1 MLKWM
6 PSKFTNS
13 TILRKRP
20 NNMKK
25 PSSTFSHQKRFGQY
39 FSGDK
44 VAALLSLLLPQ
55 GLQYCSIIDP
65 MVGNGDLLSAVVAKA
80 TKNVQMLGVEIDEP
94 VAVACQKRLPQANI
108 ICEDAFQSKA
118 VITEKGWDL
127 VITNPPYVR
136 YQLQNDDNSVMPT
149 GNAIRDNL
157 FTLLNQLSYLD
168 AEEKQLLLQITQN
181 YSGLS
186 DMAVPSWIL
195 CASLVK
201 TGGILAMV
209 VPETWLNREY
219 AKPIQYLLLKTFDV
233 LTIAR
238 DVNACW
244 FDNALVR
251 TCLIVAKKKK
261 IVPLSETS
269 GEKTLFIDLGAGLV
283 GECSLVDNLAWN
295 GLSGEKALIDLLTRT
310 VNAADNDF
318 ALESRS
324 TMSLFPQ
331 MLASQRI
338 PKWMSSGDFQA
349 QNNASQLPRELG
361 SILNSVPE
369 QAYMTLGDFGIH
381 CGQGLRS
388 GANEFFYLEIT
399 GETDDK
405 YSLFTSKWFGRGRT
419 IEVPKKFII
428 RCVQNRRQ
436 VTGLVA
442 NPQALETG
450 VLYLQDHIRPQDFNV
465 CTHNAAERYKV
476 LPSALNDYIST
487 AEKYKNP
494 RGISF
499 REYSAVKPNEKK
511 IDSQYERFWYMLPQF
526 APRHLPNLCITR
538 VSSTAA
544 DCVYIPQ
551 SEENPIAVDAN
562 FVTLWGSSEETIKIC
577 LALLNSTWSKCYLE
591 LLCTVMGGGAL
602 KIEASHV
609 RQLLFPKLNRR
620 QLQRLSKYGITIAK
634 KQKITPE
641 LRNAIDATILE
652 SFTDEERLLMQI
664 RALLRKKLNERGAKY
679 EL

>member
-1 MLKWM
+1 
-6 PSKFTNS
+6 
-13 TILRKRP
+13 
-20 NNMKK
+20 MKK

-664 RALLRKKLNERGAKY
+664 RALLRKKLSERGAKY

>member
-1 MLKWM
+1 
-6 PSKFTNS
+6 
-13 TILRKRP
+13 
-20 NNMKK
+20 MKK

-80 TKNVQMLGVEIDEP
+80 TQNVQMLGVEIDEP

-149 GNAIRDNL
+149 RNAIRANL
-157 FTLLNQLSYLD
+157 ITLLNQLSYLD

-201 TGGILAMV
+201 AGGILAMV

-261 IVPLSETS
+261 IVPLSETAS
-269 GEKTLFIDLGAGLV
+269 EKTLLIDLGAGLV
-283 GECSLVDNLAWN
+283 GECSLVDNLTWN
-295 GLSGEKALIDLLTRT
+295 GLSGERALIDLLTSK

-331 MLASQRI
+331 MLTSQRI

-349 QNNASQLPRELG
+349 QNSASQLPRELD

-369 QAYMTLGDFGIH
+369 QAYMILGDLGIH

-388 GANEFFYLEIT
+388 GANEFFYFDIADEA
-399 GETDDK
+399 DDK
-405 YSLFTSKWFGRGRT
+405 YSLFTSKWFGRERT

-476 LPSALNDYIST
+476 LPSALDDYIST

-562 FVTLWGSSEETIKIC
+562 FVTLWGSSEDTIKIC

-620 QLQRLSKYGITIAK
+620 QLQRLSEYGIAIAK
-634 KQKITPE
+634 RQKIAPE

-664 RALLRKKLNERGAKY
+664 KALLRKKLNERGAKY

>member
-1 MLKWM
+1 
-6 PSKFTNS
+6 
-13 TILRKRP
+13 
-20 NNMKK
+20 MKK
-25 PSSTFSHQKRFGQY
+25 PISTFSHQKRFGQY

-55 GLQYCSIIDP
+55 GLQYSSIIDP
-65 MVGNGDLLSAVVAKA
+65 MVGKGDLLSAVIAKA

-94 VAVACQKRLPQANI
+94 VAVACRKRLPQADI

-157 FTLLNQLSYLD
+157 FTLLNQLSYID
-168 AEEKQLLLQITQN
+168 AEEKQLLLQIAQN

-201 TGGILAMV
+201 AGGILAMV

-244 FDNALVR
+244 FNNALVR

-283 GECSLVDNLAWN
+283 GERSLVDNLTWN
-295 GLSGEKALIDLLTRT
+295 GLSGEKALIDLLTSK
-310 VNAADNDF
+310 VNVAGNDF

-324 TMSLFPQ
+324 TMLLFPQ

-349 QNNASQLPRELG
+349 QNNASQLPRELD

-369 QAYMTLGDFGIH
+369 QAYMTLGDLGIH

-388 GANEFFYLEIT
+388 GANEFFYLEIA
-399 GETDDK
+399 GEADDK
-405 YSLFTSKWFGRGRT
+405 YSLFTSKWYGRGRT

-442 NPQALETG
+442 NPQTLETG

-476 LPSALNDYIST
+476 LPSALDDYIST

-511 IDSQYERFWYMLPQF
+511 INSQYERFWYMLPQF

-551 SEENPIAVDAN
+551 SEGNPIAVDAN
-562 FVTLWGSSEETIKIC
+562 FVTLWGSTEETIKIC

-620 QLQRLSKYGITIAK
+620 QLQRLSKYGIAIAK
-634 KQKITPE
+634 RQKITPE

-652 SFTDEERLLMQI
+652 SFTDEECLLMQI

>member
-1 MLKWM
+1 
-6 PSKFTNS
+6 
-13 TILRKRP
+13 
-20 NNMKK
+20 MKK

-65 MVGNGDLLSAVVAKA
+65 MVGKGDLLSSVVAKA

-94 VAVACQKRLPQANI
+94 VAIACQKRLPQANI

-201 TGGILAMV
+201 AGGILAMV

-269 GEKTLFIDLGAGLV
+269 GEKTLFVDLGAGLV
-283 GECSLVDNLAWN
+283 GERSLVDNLTWN
-295 GLSGEKALIDLLTRT
+295 GLSGEKALIDLLTSK

-318 ALESRS
+318 VLESRS

-349 QNNASQLPRELG
+349 QNNASQLPRELD

-369 QAYMTLGDFGIH
+369 QAYMTLGDLRIH

-388 GANEFFYLEIT
+388 GANEFFYLEIA
-399 GETDDK
+399 GEADDK

-442 NPQALETG
+442 NPQTLETG

-511 IDSQYERFWYMLPQF
+511 INSKYERFWYMLPQL

-620 QLQRLSKYGITIAK
+620 QLQRLSKYGIAIAK
-634 KQKITPE
+634 RQKITPE

-652 SFTDEERLLMQI
+652 SFTDEESLLMQI

>member
-1 MLKWM
+1 
-6 PSKFTNS
+6 
-13 TILRKRP
+13 
-20 NNMKK
+20 MKK

-283 GECSLVDNLAWN
+283 GEYSLVDNLAWN

-419 IEVPKKFII
+419 IGVPKKFII

>member
-1 MLKWM
+1 
-6 PSKFTNS
+6 
-13 TILRKRP
+13 
-20 NNMKK
+20 MKK

-361 SILNSVPE
+361 CILNSVPE

>member
-1 MLKWM
+1 
-6 PSKFTNS
+6 
-13 TILRKRP
+13 
-20 NNMKK
+20 MKK
-25 PSSTFSHQKRFGQY
+25 TGSTFSHQKRFGQY

-55 GLQYCSIIDP
+55 GLQYSSIIDP
-65 MVGNGDLLSAVVAKA
+65 MAGRGDLLNAVASKA
-80 TKNVQMLGVEIDEP
+80 VKNAHTLGIEIDQP
-94 VAVACQKRLPQANI
+94 IAAMCQERLPQADI
-108 ICEDAFQSKA
+108 ICEDAFQSEA
-118 VITEKGWDL
+118 IVTEKGWDL

-136 YQLQNDDNSVMPT
+136 YQLQTDDNSVMPT
-149 GNAIRDNL
+149 GNTIRNNL
-157 FTLLNQLSYLD
+157 FALLNKLPYLD
-168 AEEKQLLLQITQN
+168 VKERQMLLQITKN

-209 VPETWLNREY
+209 VPETWLSREY
-219 AKPIQYLLLKTFDV
+219 AKPIQYLLLKTFDI
-233 LTIAR
+233 LTITR

-261 IVPLSETS
+261 IVPLSEAT
-269 GEKTLFIDLGAGLV
+269 GEKTLLIDLRAELM
-283 GECSLVDNLAWN
+283 GECSLVDNLTWN
-295 GLSGEKALIDLLTRT
+295 GLSGEKALIELLDRKA
-310 VNAADNDF
+310 NAADNSF
-318 ALESRS
+318 ALEIRN
-324 TMSLFPQ
+324 TTSLFPQ
-331 MLASQRI
+331 MLASQRM
-338 PKWMSSGDFQA
+338 PKWMLSGDFHV
-349 QNNASQLPRELG
+349 QNSVSQLPPELDN
-361 SILNSVPE
+361 IVLKSVPE
-369 QAYMTLGDFGIH
+369 RAYMTLGDLGIY

-388 GANEFFYLEIT
+388 GANEFFYLEIVDES
-399 GETDDK
+399 GDK
-405 YSLFTSKWFGRGRT
+405 YSLRTNKWFEGGKT

-436 VTGLVA
+436 VIGLVA
-442 NPQALETG
+442 NPQALKTG
-450 VLYLQDHIRPQDFNV
+450 VLYLQDHICPQDFNV
-465 CTHNAAERYKV
+465 CTHNVTELYKALPNALSDYISAAER
-476 LPSALNDYIST
+476 
-487 AEKYKNP
+487 YKNP

-499 REYSAVKPNEKK
+499 SEYSAVKPNEKK
-511 IDSQYERFWYMLPQF
+511 IDSQYERFWYMLPQL

-551 SEENPIAVDAN
+551 SKENPIAVDAN
-562 FVTLWGSSEETIKIC
+562 FATLWGNSEETIKIC

-609 RQLLFPKLNRR
+609 RKLLFPKLNHR
-620 QLQRLSKYGITIAK
+620 QLQRLSYYGITIAK
-634 KQKITPE
+634 GQKITAE
-641 LRNAIDATILE
+641 LRDAIDATILE
-652 SFTDEERLLMQI
+652 SFTDAESLLKQI
-664 RALLRKKLNERGAKY
+664 KALLQRKLNERGVKY

>member
-1 MLKWM
+1 
-6 PSKFTNS
+6 
-13 TILRKRP
+13 
-20 NNMKK
+20 MKK

-269 GEKTLFIDLGAGLV
+269 GEKTLFIDLGAGLG

-349 QNNASQLPRELG
+349 QKNASQLPRELG
-361 SILNSVPE
+361 SILNGVPE

>member
-1 MLKWM
+1 
-6 PSKFTNS
+6 
-13 TILRKRP
+13 
-20 NNMKK
+20 MKK

-55 GLQYCSIIDP
+55 GLQYSSIIDP

-338 PKWMSSGDFQA
+338 PKWMSSGDFQT

-399 GETDDK
+399 DETDDK

-641 LRNAIDATILE
+641 LRNAIDTTILE

>member
-1 MLKWM
+1 
-6 PSKFTNS
+6 
-13 TILRKRP
+13 
-20 NNMKK
+20 MKK

-44 VAALLSLLLPQ
+44 VAALLTLLLPQ

-65 MVGNGDLLSAVVAKA
+65 MVGKGDLLSAVVTKA
-80 TKNVQMLGVEIDEP
+80 TKNAQMLGVEIDKP
-94 VAVACQKRLPQANI
+94 VAVACQKRLPQANV
-108 ICEDAFQSKA
+108 ICEDAFRSKA

-149 GNAIRDNL
+149 GNTIRDNL

-195 CASLVK
+195 CASLV
-201 TGGILAMV
+201 TAGGILAMV

-261 IVPLSETS
+261 IAPLSETT

-283 GECSLVDNLAWN
+283 GERSLVDNLTWN
-295 GLSGEKALIDLLTRT
+295 GLSGENALIELLTSK
-310 VNAADNDF
+310 VNAADDDF
-318 ALESRS
+318 AQESRS

-338 PKWMSSGDFQA
+338 PKWMLSGDFQA
-349 QNNASQLPRELG
+349 QNNASQLPRELDN
-361 SILNSVPE
+361 ILNGVPE
-369 QAYMTLGDFGIH
+369 HAYMTLGDLGIH

-388 GANEFFYLEIT
+388 GANEFFYLEIA
-399 GETDDK
+399 GKADDK
-405 YSLFTSKWFGRGRT
+405 YLLLTSKWFGRGRT
-419 IEVPKKFII
+419 IEVPQKFII

-442 NPQALETG
+442 NPQTLETG
-450 VLYLQDHIRPQDFNV
+450 VLYLQNHIRPQDFNA
-465 CTHNAAERYKV
+465 CTHNVAERYKA
-476 LPSALNDYIST
+476 LPSALSDYISA

-511 IDSQYERFWYMLPQF
+511 ISSQYERFWYMLPQF

-538 VSSTAA
+538 VNSTAA
-544 DCVYIPQ
+544 ECVYIPQ
-551 SEENPIAVDAN
+551 SKENPIAVDAN
-562 FVTLWGSSEETIKIC
+562 FVTLWGSSEEAIKIC

-609 RQLLFPKLNRR
+609 RQLLFPKLNRH
-620 QLQRLSKYGITIAK
+620 QLQRLSEYGITIAK
-634 KQKITPE
+634 RQKVTPE
-641 LRNAIDATILE
+641 LCDAIDTTILE
-652 SFTDEERLLMQI
+652 SFTDEESLLMQI
-664 RALLRKKLNERGAKY
+664 RELLRKKLNERGAKY

>member
-1 MLKWM
+1 
-6 PSKFTNS
+6 
-13 TILRKRP
+13 
-20 NNMKK
+20 MKK

-55 GLQYCSIIDP
+55 GLQYSSIIDP

-577 LALLNSTWSKCYLE
+577 LALLNSTWGKCYLE

-609 RQLLFPKLNRR
+609 HQLLFPKLNRR

>member
-1 MLKWM
+1 
-6 PSKFTNS
+6 
-13 TILRKRP
+13 
-20 NNMKK
+20 MKK

-65 MVGNGDLLSAVVAKA
+65 MVGNGDLLSAVIAKA

>member
-1 MLKWM
+1 
-6 PSKFTNS
+6 
-13 TILRKRP
+13 
-20 NNMKK
+20 MKK
-25 PSSTFSHQKRFGQY
+25 TDSTCSHQKRFGQY

-55 GLQYCSIIDP
+55 GLQYSSIIDP
-65 MVGNGDLLSAVVAKA
+65 MAGKGDLLSAVA
-80 TKNVQMLGVEIDEP
+80 TKVSKSAKILGVEIDKP
-94 VAVACQKRLPQANI
+94 VAVACQKRLSQADI

-149 GNAIRDNL
+149 GNTIRGNL

-168 AEEKQLLLQITQN
+168 SEEKQLLLQITQN

-195 CASLVK
+195 CASLAK
-201 TGGILAMV
+201 AGGILAMV
-209 VPETWLNREY
+209 VPETWLSREY

-261 IVPLSETS
+261 IIPLSEAS
-269 GEKTLFIDLGAGLV
+269 GKKTLFIDLGAGLV
-283 GECSLVDNLAWN
+283 GERSLVDNLTWN
-295 GLSGEKALIDLLTRT
+295 GLSGEKALIDLLASK

-318 ALESRS
+318 ALENRC

-331 MLASQRI
+331 MLASRRM
-338 PKWMSSGDFQA
+338 PKWMSAGDFQA
-349 QNNASQLPRELG
+349 QNNAFQLPPELD
-361 SILNSVPE
+361 SILCDATK
-369 QAYMTLGDFGIH
+369 QAYMTLDDLGIH

-388 GANEFFYLEIT
+388 GANEFFYLEIA
-399 GETDDK
+399 GEADDK
-405 YSLFTSKWFGRGRT
+405 YSLFTSKWFGRERT

-465 CTHNAAERYKV
+465 CTHNATERYKV
-476 LPSALNDYIST
+476 LPSALNDYISA

-499 REYSAVKPNEKK
+499 REYSAVRPNEKK
-511 IDSQYERFWYMLPQF
+511 VNCQYERFWYMLPQL

-551 SEENPIAVDAN
+551 SRENPIAVDAN
-562 FVTLWGSSEETIKIC
+562 FVTLWGSSEEAIKIC

-609 RQLLFPKLNRR
+609 RQLLFPQLNHR

-634 KQKITPE
+634 WQKITPE
-641 LRNAIDATILE
+641 LLNAIDATILE
-652 SFTDEERLLMQI
+652 SVTDKESLLVQI
-664 RALLRKKLNERGAKY
+664 RTLLRKKLQERGAKY

>member
-1 MLKWM
+1 
-6 PSKFTNS
+6 
-13 TILRKRP
+13 
-20 NNMKK
+20 MKK

-442 NPQALETG
+442 NPQALETS

>member
-1 MLKWM
+1 
-6 PSKFTNS
+6 
-13 TILRKRP
+13 
-20 NNMKK
+20 MKK

-388 GANEFFYLEIT
+388 GANEFFYLKIT

>member
-108 ICEDAFQSKA
+108 ICEDALQSKA

-577 LALLNSTWSKCYLE
+577 LALLNSTWNKCYLE

>member
-1 MLKWM
+1 
-6 PSKFTNS
+6 
-13 TILRKRP
+13 
-20 NNMKK
+20 MKK

-295 GLSGEKALIDLLTRT
+295 DLSGEKALIDLLTRT

>member
-1 MLKWM
+1 
-6 PSKFTNS
+6 
-13 TILRKRP
+13 
-20 NNMKK
+20 MKK

-65 MVGNGDLLSAVVAKA
+65 MVGKGDLLSAVVAKA

-94 VAVACQKRLPQANI
+94 VAIACQKRLPQANI

-201 TGGILAMV
+201 AGGILAMV

-269 GEKTLFIDLGAGLV
+269 GEKTLFVDLGAGLV
-283 GECSLVDNLAWN
+283 GERSLVDNLTWN
-295 GLSGEKALIDLLTRT
+295 GLSGEKALIDLLTSK

-318 ALESRS
+318 VLESRS

-349 QNNASQLPRELG
+349 QNNASQLPRELD

-369 QAYMTLGDFGIH
+369 QAYMTLGDLRIH

-388 GANEFFYLEIT
+388 GANEFFYLEIA
-399 GETDDK
+399 GEADDK

-442 NPQALETG
+442 NPQTLETG

-511 IDSQYERFWYMLPQF
+511 INSKYERFWYMLPQL

-620 QLQRLSKYGITIAK
+620 QLQRLSKYGIAIAK
-634 KQKITPE
+634 RQKITPE

-652 SFTDEERLLMQI
+652 SFTEEESLLMQI

>member
-1 MLKWM
+1 
-6 PSKFTNS
+6 
-13 TILRKRP
+13 
-20 NNMKK
+20 MKK

-168 AEEKQLLLQITQN
+168 VEEKQLLLQITQN

>member
-1 MLKWM
+1 
-6 PSKFTNS
+6 
-13 TILRKRP
+13 
-20 NNMKK
+20 MKK

-108 ICEDAFQSKA
+108 ICEDAFQTKA

>member
-1 MLKWM
+1 
-6 PSKFTNS
+6 
-13 TILRKRP
+13 
-20 NNMKK
+20 MKK
-25 PSSTFSHQKRFGQY
+25 PGNTLSHQKRFGQY

-55 GLQYCSIIDP
+55 GRQYSSIIDP
-65 MVGNGDLLSAVVAKA
+65 MAGKGDLLNAVASKALQSAHI
-80 TKNVQMLGVEIDEP
+80 LGVEIDEP
-94 VAVACQKRLPQANI
+94 VAETCQKRLSQATI
-108 ICEDAFQSKA
+108 ICEDAFRSEA
-118 VITEKGWDL
+118 IVTELGWDL

-149 GNAIRDNL
+149 GNSIRNNL
-157 FTLLNQLSYLD
+157 FALLNQLPYLD

-195 CASLVK
+195 CAALVK
-201 TGGILAMV
+201 VDGVLAMV

-233 LTIAR
+233 LAIAR

-261 IVPLSETS
+261 IVPLSEAT

-283 GECSLVDNLAWN
+283 GERSLVDNLTWN
-295 GLSGEKALIDLLTRT
+295 GLSGEKALIDLLTSK
-310 VNAADNDF
+310 VNATDNDF
-318 ALESRS
+318 ALENRS

-338 PKWMSSGDFQA
+338 PKWMLSGDFQA
-349 QNNASQLPRELG
+349 QNSASQLPPELD
-361 SILNSVPE
+361 SILNNVPE
-369 QAYMTLGDFGIH
+369 QAYMTLGDLGIH
-381 CGQGLRS
+381 CGQGLRT
-388 GANEFFYLEIT
+388 GANEFFYFKIISK
-399 GETDDK
+399 TDDE
-405 YSLFTSKWFGRGRT
+405 YSLRTGKWFGGGK
-419 IEVPKKFII
+419 IIDVSQKYII

-436 VTGLVA
+436 VTGLAV
-442 NPQALETG
+442 NPQTVETG
-450 VLYLQDHIRPQDFNV
+450 VLYLQNYIRSQDFAV
-465 CTHNAAERYKV
+465 CTHNVAGQYQE
-476 LPSALNDYIST
+476 LPSTLSKYISA
-487 AEKYKNP
+487 AEKYQNP
-494 RGISF
+494 RELSF
-499 REYSAVKPNEKK
+499 REYSAVKSNEKK
-511 IDSQYERFWYMLPQF
+511 INFQYERFWYMLPQF
-526 APRHLPNLCITR
+526 ASRHLPNLCITR

-544 DCVYIPQ
+544 DCVYVPQ
-551 SEENPIAVDAN
+551 LKENPIAVDAN
-562 FVTLWGSSEETIKIC
+562 FVTLWGGSEETIKIC
-577 LALLNSTWSKCYLE
+577 LALLNSTWSRCYLE

-609 RQLLFPKLNRR
+609 RQLLFPKLNYL
-620 QLQRLSKYGITIAK
+620 QLQRLSEYGITIAK
-634 KQKITPE
+634 RQKLTPE
-641 LRNAIDATILE
+641 LRDAIDTTILE
-652 SFTDEERLLMQI
+652 SFTDEESLLMQI

>member
-1 MLKWM
+1 
-6 PSKFTNS
+6 
-13 TILRKRP
+13 
-20 NNMKK
+20 MKK

-149 GNAIRDNL
+149 GNVIRDNL

-602 KIEASHV
+602 KIEACHV

>member
-1 MLKWM
+1 
-6 PSKFTNS
+6 
-13 TILRKRP
+13 
-20 NNMKK
+20 MKK

-219 AKPIQYLLLKTFDV
+219 AKPIQYLLLKAFNV

>member
-338 PKWMSSGDFQA
+338 PKWMSSGDFQT

-399 GETDDK
+399 DETDDK

-641 LRNAIDATILE
+641 LRNAIDTTILE

>member
-55 GLQYCSIIDP
+55 GLQYSSIIDP

-338 PKWMSSGDFQA
+338 PKWMSSGDFQT

-399 GETDDK
+399 DETDDK

-544 DCVYIPQ
+544 DYVYIPQ

-641 LRNAIDATILE
+641 LRNAIDTTILE

>member
-1 MLKWM
+1 
-6 PSKFTNS
+6 
-13 TILRKRP
+13 
-20 NNMKK
+20 MKK
-25 PSSTFSHQKRFGQY
+25 PCRRSSHQKRFGQI

-44 VAALLSLLLPQ
+44 VGKLLSLLLPKE
-55 GLQYCSIIDP
+55 LQYRSIVDP
-65 MVGNGDLLSAVVAKA
+65 MAGNGDLLNAVVSKA
-80 TKNVQMLGVEIDEP
+80 MQNARILGVEIDEP
-94 VAVACQKRLPQANI
+94 VAVACQKRLSQATV
-108 ICEDAFQSKA
+108 ICEDAFRSED

-136 YQLQNDDNSVMPT
+136 YQLQNDNNSVMPT
-149 GNAIRDNL
+149 GSSIRDNL
-157 FTLLNQLSYLD
+157 FALLNKLSYLD
-168 AEEKQLLLQITQN
+168 AEEKELLLQITQN

-195 CASLVK
+195 CAALVK
-201 TGGILAMV
+201 LDGVLAMV

-233 LTIAR
+233 LAIAR

-251 TCLIVAKKKK
+251 TCLIVAKKKRV
-261 IVPLSETS
+261 VPLSEAA
-269 GEKTLFIDLGAGLV
+269 GKKTLFINLEASLM
-283 GECSLVDNLAWN
+283 GEYSLVDNLTWN
-295 GLSGEKALIDLLTRT
+295 GLSGEKALIDLLTSE
-310 VNAADNDF
+310 VNAVDNHF
-318 ALESRS
+318 TLESRS

-331 MLASQRI
+331 MLVSQRI
-338 PKWMSSGDFQA
+338 PKWMLSGDFQS
-349 QNNASQLPRELG
+349 QNRASQVPPELD
-361 SILNSVPE
+361 SILNTVPE
-369 QAYMTLGDFGIH
+369 QAYMTLSDLEIH
-381 CGQGLRS
+381 CGQGLRT
-388 GANEFFYLEIT
+388 GANEFFYFKIVSK
-399 GETDDK
+399 TDVE
-405 YSLFTSKWFGRGRT
+405 YSLYTGKWFSGGKIIDVSR
-419 IEVPKKFII
+419 KYII

-442 NPQALETG
+442 NTQTLETG
-450 VLYLQDHIRPQDFNV
+450 VLYLRDHIRPQDVNV
-465 CTHNAAERYKV
+465 CTQNAAERYKV
-476 LPSALNDYIST
+476 LPSVLRDYIST
-487 AEKYKNP
+487 AEKYKNS

-511 IDSQYERFWYMLPQF
+511 INSQYERFWYMLPQF

-562 FVTLWGSSEETIKIC
+562 FVTLWGSSEENIKIC

-591 LLCTVMGGGAL
+591 LICTIMGGGAL

-620 QLQRLSKYGITIAK
+620 QLQQLSKYGITIAK
-634 KQKITPE
+634 RQKITPE

-652 SFTDEERLLMQI
+652 TFTDDKSLLMKL
-664 RALLRKKLNERGAKY
+664 RALLQKKLNERGAKY

>member
-1 MLKWM
+1 
-6 PSKFTNS
+6 
-13 TILRKRP
+13 
-20 NNMKK
+20 MKK

-609 RQLLFPKLNRR
+609 HQLLFPKLNRR

>member
-1 MLKWM
+1 
-6 PSKFTNS
+6 
-13 TILRKRP
+13 
-20 NNMKK
+20 MKK
-25 PSSTFSHQKRFGQY
+25 TDSTFSHQKRFGQY

-55 GLQYCSIIDP
+55 GLQYGSIIDP
-65 MVGNGDLLSAVVAKA
+65 MVGKGDLLSAVA
-80 TKNVQMLGVEIDEP
+80 TKGSKNAKILGVEIDEP
-94 VAVACQKRLPQANI
+94 VAVSCQKRLSQADI
-108 ICEDAFQSKA
+108 ICEDAFQSSA

-149 GNAIRDNL
+149 GNTIRGNL
-157 FTLLNQLSYLD
+157 FTLLNQFSYLD
-168 AEEKQLLLQITQN
+168 TEEKQLLLQITHN

-201 TGGILAMV
+201 VGGILAIV
-209 VPETWLNREY
+209 VPETWLSREY
-219 AKPIQYLLLKTFDV
+219 ARPIQYLLLKTFDV

-261 IVPLSETS
+261 IIPLSEAS

-283 GECSLVDNLAWN
+283 GERSLVDNLTWN
-295 GLSGEKALIDLLTRT
+295 GLSGEKALIDLLASK

-318 ALESRS
+318 ALENRC

-331 MLASQRI
+331 MLASRRM

-349 QNNASQLPRELG
+349 QNNAFQLPPELD
-361 SILNSVPE
+361 SILCDATK
-369 QAYMTLGDFGIH
+369 QAYMTLDDLGIH

-388 GANEFFYLEIT
+388 GANEFFYLEIA
-399 GETDDK
+399 GEADDK
-405 YSLFTSKWFGRGRT
+405 YSLFTSKWFGRERT

-442 NPQALETG
+442 NPQGLETG

-465 CTHNAAERYKV
+465 CTHNATERYKV
-476 LPSALNDYIST
+476 LPSALNDYISA

-499 REYSAVKPNEKK
+499 REYSAVRPNEKK
-511 IDSQYERFWYMLPQF
+511 VNCQYERFWYMLPQL

-551 SEENPIAVDAN
+551 SRENPIAVDAN
-562 FVTLWGSSEETIKIC
+562 FVTLWGSSEEAIKIC

-609 RQLLFPKLNRR
+609 RQLLFPQLNHR

-634 KQKITPE
+634 WQKITPE
-641 LRNAIDATILE
+641 LLNAIDVTILE
-652 SFTDEERLLMQI
+652 SVTDKESLLVQI
-664 RALLRKKLNERGAKY
+664 RTLLRKKLQERGAKY

>member
-1 MLKWM
+1 
-6 PSKFTNS
+6 
-13 TILRKRP
+13 
-20 NNMKK
+20 MKK
-25 PSSTFSHQKRFGQY
+25 TGSTFSHQKRFGQY

-55 GLQYCSIIDP
+55 ELQYDSIIDP
-65 MVGNGDLLSAVVAKA
+65 MAGRGDLLNAVTSKAK
-80 TKNVQMLGVEIDEP
+80 KNACMLGVEIDEP
-94 VAVACQKRLPQANI
+94 VAAMCQKRLPQASI

-118 VITEKGWDL
+118 IVTESGWDL

-149 GNAIRDNL
+149 GSAIRNNL
-157 FTLLNQLSYLD
+157 FALLNKLSYLD
-168 AEEKQLLLQITQN
+168 AEEKQMLLQITQN

-238 DVNACW
+238 DVNAGW

-261 IVPLSETS
+261 IIPLPKATS
-269 GEKTLFIDLGAGLV
+269 EKTFFIDFGAELM
-283 GECSLVDNLAWN
+283 GEHSLIGNLTWN
-295 GLSGEKALIDLLTRT
+295 GLSGEKALVDLLDSKA
-310 VNAADNDF
+310 NAADNNF
-318 ALESRS
+318 VLESKS
-324 TMSLFPQ
+324 TMSLFPLL
-331 MLASQRI
+331 LASRRM
-338 PKWMSSGDFQA
+338 PKWMLSGDFQA
-349 QNNASQLPRELG
+349 QNNVFQLPPELD
-361 SILNSVPE
+361 SILNSAPE
-369 QAYMTLGDFGIH
+369 QAYMTLSDLGIH

-388 GANEFFYLEIT
+388 GANEFFYLKIADEA
-399 GETDDK
+399 DDK
-405 YSLFTSKWFGRGRT
+405 YSLYTNKWFGSGRT
-419 IEVPKKFII
+419 IAVHKKFII

-436 VTGLVA
+436 VTGLIA
-442 NPQALETG
+442 NSQTLETG
-450 VLYLQDHIRPQDFNV
+450 VLYLQDHIRPQDFTI
-465 CTHNAAERYKV
+465 CTHNAAELYKV
-476 LPSALNDYIST
+476 LPRVLSDYISA

-499 REYSAVKPNEKK
+499 GEYSAVKPNEKK
-511 IDSQYERFWYMLPQF
+511 INSQYERFWYMLPQF

-544 DCVYIPQ
+544 NCVYILQ
-551 SEENPIAVDAN
+551 SKENPIAVDAN

-609 RQLLFPKLNRR
+609 RKLLFPKLNHS
-620 QLQRLSKYGITIAK
+620 QLQRLLEYGITIAK
-634 KQKITPE
+634 GRKITPE
-641 LRNAIDATILE
+641 LRDAIDATILE
-652 SFTDEERLLMQI
+652 SFTDAESLLMQI
-664 RALLRKKLNERGAKY
+664 KMLLRKKLNERGAKY
-679 EL
+679 GL

>member
-108 ICEDAFQSKA
+108 ICEDAFQTKA

>member
-1 MLKWM
+1 
-6 PSKFTNS
+6 
-13 TILRKRP
+13 
-20 NNMKK
+20 MKK

-295 GLSGEKALIDLLTRT
+295 GLSGEKALIDLLSRT

>member
-1 MLKWM
+1 
-6 PSKFTNS
+6 
-13 TILRKRP
+13 
-20 NNMKK
+20 MKK

-526 APRHLPNLCITR
+526 APRHLSNLCITR